1 MTNKDYKRMTDVD
14 DRGKPCFTT
23 TFNEETDE
31 CLIRH
36 LQRLYELENAIENGT
51 LVFLPFKCGDK
62 MWHVWKTSAGTCHME
77 EMKLW
82 EITITDKEIFYD
94 TLHHGVFE
102 STDDFYHTKEEAE
115 KALEE
120 LKND

>member
-1 MTNKDYKRMTDVD
+1 MTNKDYKRLTDVD

-51 LVFLPFKCGDK
+51 LVFLPCKVGDEFWWILK
-62 MWHVWKTSAGTCHME
+62 KHSGEYEILKEKVKQIRICDYGFIIIDFDGAG
-77 EMKLW
+77 W
-82 EITITDKEIFYD
+82 ELSEIYF
-94 TLHHGVFE
+94 
-102 STDDFYHTKEEAE
+102 TKEAAE

-120 LKND
+120 LGVKR